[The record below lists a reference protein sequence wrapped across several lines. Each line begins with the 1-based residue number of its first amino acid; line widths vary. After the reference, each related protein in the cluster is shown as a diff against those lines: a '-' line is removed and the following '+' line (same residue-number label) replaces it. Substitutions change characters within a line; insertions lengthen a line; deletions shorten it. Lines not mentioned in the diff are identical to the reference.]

1 MKKWAKALLFLTL
14 LFSLSFNV
22 MAGGEED
29 MPEPDATEEELV
41 EAGFPIVNNIY
52 DTAEEYGPIQTMS
65 TDQMGDYVSIYVKG
79 RNINKDTVKPV
90 FYDEDGNVIS
100 GDVMAA
106 EVSNDKWY
114 GGAYF
119 RIAKKPSS
127 AWEIENN
134 GSCDSKYYTVKLESL
149 CGKAILDGNNNYAAY
164 GDQGKQ
170 VNIYRRDV
178 FYTSFNE
185 HDETLTL
192 YFSSDIE
199 TENIKKLELGW
210 YDYDSK
216 TREYILN
223 VVKTIEECEIIVRE
237 NKFTGHKERLARF
250 SLKGFDYNNAFNNYA
265 PDFRVTFVN
274 NKTNQTEVYDTS
286 YPSDNINQILGRVSF
301 FQTAYKTGKVTGGR
315 DVVLYYP
322 YWVGGVY
329 KFANTGSD
337 YNYYLTK
344 DEADYLKDERFSYA
358 EYTKGT
364 GRLDTGS
371 FNNDRRYQF
380 VYYIEVEK
388 PAKPSGIPTV
398 SVSVEGEDYDKYV
411 TLTWNELSNVTGYKV
426 YLVSE
431 NGSKYCLTKTSDTT
445 YSFPAAIA
453 LELGYENPKVQVCA
467 YVEKNGIVVE
477 GDLSKALPLE
487 NSLAA
492 PSKITLSKATYTY
505 DGNAKKPTVTVK
517 DTNGDTVAKANYSVK
532 YTNNVKAGKGKVTV
546 TFKGDYASFDP
557 MTRTF
562 TIEKAKA
569 STIKLGASS
578 YKYTGNNITP
588 IFKNS
593 AGNKVSSSD
602 YTVVSR
608 TKTKSVGTATIK
620 VKFGGNYT
628 TSTRTFTF
636 KIVPKPTTISSLTA
650 LNNGF
655 KVKWKAQK
663 VQTTGYEIM
672 YSKNSSFKNST
683 TKTVSTNYTSKSY
696 TGLSDKKTYFVKIRT
711 YRTVS
716 GKKYYSSWSAVK
728 SIKTK

>member
-1 MKKWAKALLFLTL
+1 MKKLLKAILFLTL

-41 EAGFPIVNNIY
+41 EAGFPIVKRIY
-52 DTAEEYGPIQTMS
+52 DTSEEYGPIQTMA
-65 TDQMGDYVSIYVKG
+65 TDQMGKYVSIYVQG

-90 FYDEDGNVIS
+90 FYDEEGNVIS
-100 GDVMAA
+100 GDVQAV
-106 EVSNDKWY
+106 EVSNNKWS

-119 RIAKKPSS
+119 RISKKASE
-127 AWEIENN
+127 AWKIENTA
-134 GSCDSKYYTVKLESL
+134 SCNSKNYTVKLESL
-149 CGKAILDGNNNYAAY
+149 CGKAILDGNNNFEVY
-164 GDQGKQ
+164 GDKEQQ
-170 VNIYRRDV
+170 VTIYRRDV

-185 HDETLTL
+185 YDESLTL
-192 YFSSDIE
+192 YFSSDIL
-199 TENIKKLELGW
+199 TDRVKKLELGW
-210 YDYDSK
+210 YDYNSE
-216 TREYILN
+216 TGEYVMN
-223 VVKTIEECEIIVRE
+223 VVKTVEGCTLTWRE
-237 NKFTGHKERLARF
+237 NKLTGHYERMAKF
-250 SLKGFDYNNAFNNYA
+250 SLKGFDYNNAFSNYA

-274 NKTNQTEVYDTS
+274 DETNQTEVYDTS
-286 YPSDNINQILGRVSF
+286 YPSDKINQILGRVSF
-301 FQTAYKTGKVTGGR
+301 FQTANQTGKVAGGR

-329 KFANTGSD
+329 KFKDTGSSS
-337 YNYYLTK
+337 NYFLTE
-344 DEADYLKDERFSYA
+344 DEVDYLKNERFSYA
-358 EYTKGT
+358 EYTKGA
-364 GRLDTGS
+364 GRLDTGN
-371 FNNDRRYQF
+371 FDDDRRYQF
-380 VYYIEVEK
+380 VYFVQEEK
-388 PAKPSGIPTV
+388 PEKPSGVPTV
-398 SVSVEGEDYDKYV
+398 SVNVEGEDYDKYV
-411 TLTWNELSNVTGYKV
+411 TLTWNKLSNVTGYKV

-431 NGSKYCLTKTSDTT
+431 NGDKYCLTKTSETT

-453 LELGYENPKVQVCA
+453 LELGYENPKVQVAA

-492 PSKITLSKATYTY
+492 PNKITLSKTTYTY

-517 DTNGDTVAKANYSVK
+517 DTNGETIAKANYSVK

-546 TFKGDYASFDP
+546 TFKGDYESFGS
-557 MTRTF
+557 MSKTF

-569 STIKLGASS
+569 SSVKLGATS
-578 YKYTGNNITP
+578 YKYTGKNITP
-588 IFKNS
+588 ISKNS

-608 TKTKSVGTATIK
+608 TKTKAVGTATIK

-628 TSTRTFTF
+628 TATRTFTF
-636 KIVPKPTTISSLTA
+636 KIVPKPTSISSLTA

-663 VQTTGYEIM
+663 TQTTGYEIR
-672 YSKNSSFKNST
+672 YSKSSSFKNYTS
-683 TKTVSTNYTSKSY
+683 KTVSTKYTSKSY
-696 TGLSDKKTYFVKIRT
+696 TGLSDKKTYYVKIRT
-711 YRTVS
+711 YKTVS

-728 SIKTK
+728 NIKTK